1 MHRVYGWGLYQSKV
15 TSSLAAIQRPG
26 HQTDHCKMA
35 CWLAELGGPG
45 DPASPY
51 RKAWVDFVM
60 VIMASGDGED
70 DDNDRYSDDNR
81 VVQDSGHTRANR
93 LTETCSLVFI
103 ASFFDIG
110 HPCYGQ
116 LTPIKTKYLLTS
128 ITWLFC
134 RLTFEAHWGW
144 MFFEIDRWQCA
155 VFDWIMGSFQ
165 VNLLSTGPG
174 CLEAC

>member
-1 MHRVYGWGLYQSKV
+1 
-15 TSSLAAIQRPG
+15 
-26 HQTDHCKMA
+26 
-35 CWLAELGGPG
+35 
-45 DPASPY
+45 
-51 RKAWVDFVM
+51 M

-128 ITWLFC
+128 IT
-134 RLTFEAHWGW
+134 
-144 MFFEIDRWQCA
+144 
-155 VFDWIMGSFQ
+155 
-165 VNLLSTGPG
+165 
-174 CLEAC
+174 